1 MYAYDCG
8 SYVALSDQTLQE
20 EQMVTALGER
30 YRFIPYLKSQ
40 DLVREYLSLGEQA
53 SRKQN
58 AIANF
63 PLLRSLK

>member
-1 MYAYDCG
+1 
-8 SYVALSDQTLQE
+8 
-20 EQMVTALGER
+20 MVTALGER